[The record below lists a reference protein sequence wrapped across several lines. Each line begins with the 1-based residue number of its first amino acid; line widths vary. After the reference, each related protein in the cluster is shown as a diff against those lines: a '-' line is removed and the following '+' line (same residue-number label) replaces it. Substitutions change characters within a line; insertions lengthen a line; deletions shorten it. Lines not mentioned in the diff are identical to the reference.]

1 MKKFIARLALLAV
14 IMLLVIVVMHV
25 VAVWRMQDELEA
37 VYTVSPSTEVLFLGS
52 SQVGCSIAEDPAG
65 RIRKLW
71 VSDTIVP
78 SCLMRLKELERRGQ
92 LDRLKVVVV
101 PFNIHS
107 VMAQS
112 ERGYLWAWYLELPVA
127 WRYLDMLPYGRLD
140 LAWYMLRNLRFPFR
154 MILSEVPPD
163 RDALADRPE
172 AYRRKMLAQFR
183 QTARSAQACGTCP
196 DWERRLFDDYREMD
210 EICRRHGIRFVVFK
224 PPLLSDYERN
234 LPKEAL
240 SRIDAY
246 ERRLREMGIEYV
258 KPQPALD
265 ERHFFDDVHL
275 IRSGADIFT
284 AELFRLIELAVT
296 NKPQNHPNPTT
307 SQMKGKSK

>member
-1 MKKFIARLALLAV
+1 MKKFLTRLALLAV
-14 IMLLVIVVMHV
+14 ILFLVIVVMHV
-25 VAVWRMQDELEA
+25 IAVWRMQDELKA

-52 SQVGCSIAEDPAG
+52 SQVGCAIAEDPTG

-71 VSDTIVP
+71 VSDTIAP
-78 SCLMRLKELERRGQ
+78 SCLMRLRELERRGQ
-92 LDRLKVVVV
+92 LDRLKAVVV

-127 WRYLDMLPYGRLD
+127 WRYLDMLPYGKLD

-163 RDALADRPE
+163 RDALAARPE

-183 QTARSAQACGTCP
+183 QTAREAQACGTSP
-196 DWERRLFDDYREMD
+196 DWERRLFDAYREMD
-210 EICRRHGIRFVVFK
+210 EICKRHGIRFVVFK
-224 PPLLSDYERN
+224 APLLPDYERN
-234 LPKEAL
+234 LPEEAL
-240 SRIDAY
+240 RQMEGY
-246 ERRLREMGIEYV
+246 EKRLRDMGIQYLKLQVE
-258 KPQPALD
+258 LD

-275 IRSGADIFT
+275 VKSSAETFT
-284 AELFRLIELAVT
+284 AELFRHLVLE
-296 NKPQNHPNPTT
+296 
-307 SQMKGKSK
+307 